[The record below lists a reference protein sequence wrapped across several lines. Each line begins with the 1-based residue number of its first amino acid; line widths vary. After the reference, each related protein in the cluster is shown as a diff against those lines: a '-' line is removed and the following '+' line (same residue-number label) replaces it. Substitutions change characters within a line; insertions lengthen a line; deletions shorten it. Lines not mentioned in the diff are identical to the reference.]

1 MDSST
6 SIIELKKKQNST
18 DTLVNDILK
27 ELESETSDSQIPT
40 ASNIDSELF
49 SKDISSTKLD
59 KTTEITTGIKWKE
72 WVEYIYDISKLSIM
86 IIVGYF
92 IIHNYY
98 INEAIKKLNISWL
111 EVENSFGNKLVK
123 SLILSILVKIGY
135 TYL

>member
-1 MDSST
+1 
-6 SIIELKKKQNST
+6 
-18 DTLVNDILK
+18 
-27 ELESETSDSQIPT
+27 
-40 ASNIDSELF
+40 
-49 SKDISSTKLD
+49 
-59 KTTEITTGIKWKE
+59 
-72 WVEYIYDISKLSIM
+72 M